1 MSARSNTRKLAKCL
15 LGRIFIFIMEVNLKR
30 LTPSRIVH
38 EGDPAL
44 RSQRLCRLTANT
56 FPSPQP
62 ISKEGKQREGREI
75 PSDVAALDWS
85 PHCAGAPP
93 QFNRTRCP
101 YPQFGSRVG
110 KVRNLSYCRS
120 VSSVLGLLFRIF
132 LKQRIRM
139 GPRRTLVREVNPRLI
154 CVLCRGYFIEAT
166 TITECLHSFCRS
178 CLVKY
183 LETSKFC
190 PICDVQLHK
199 NNPLLSVRC
208 DPTLQQLVY
217 KLIPGL
223 YANEMA
229 RRRKYYSELG
239 GPSSDPEA
247 SEYPVGDAY
256 FAPEDS
262 ISLSLE
268 FTNATPGNKEDESS
282 GSDMEDSPMDKQSV
296 LHRRYL
302 QCPAA
307 VTMSHLQKFL
317 RMKYGFSHEVK
328 VDIIYDSEVLTDEF
342 SLMDVAYTFNWK
354 RTAPMRFKFRLLQ
367 KSEVPPKSYGI
378 EKTKKSVEL
387 KDSEEVVQKP
397 TAEAKVFAFANNV
410 VKSSTPI
417 QKSTQSQITTTNHAT
432 ATSTKS
438 EDEPKVVPLQPK
450 VQPAQSKVQ
459 SVHPKV
465 LPVQPKIQ
473 SVQPK
478 VPESKDRESRE
489 VKALKEAA
497 KDMYTFREDKEFKTA
512 GSKEGKE
519 LKVLKDSKPRYN
531 NSDKSV
537 EKTSCYTPLKRNA
550 TEKLEESPVE
560 TKRLKVVLEP
570 LPSVQKPEKKK
581 SITVKPEVVKVE
593 TEARATSTK
602 NGIEKRPEVRKE
614 PSQPVQKLREIEVPK
629 QEVNKVKSKA
639 PVPDITDDIEEEE
652 EEPNYMDDIIQEDD
666 YDEEEE
672 EDRLHISPS
681 EEDMIIEE
689 KVDVQEEEAMEVL
702 ESHIEPEPIPEPEP
716 EPIKYSRSEEKRK
729 EKKKNKKAKHHHHR
743 HHDRKRDSPPI
754 ATILHSP
761 DDLKLKFKLTNTNSK
776 PKYTILDNSDSK
788 KDYNNHSSPKHQEK
802 YIEKESKHK
811 QKETSEEPQKKIT
824 PPVINNNYNNL
835 NNNNNSFLMKNNQT
849 ESTTPQPIVESG
861 SKERSVQLKI
871 SKHKVVRPPSPKVT
885 AQAQKP
891 NPVVAPMMNSI
902 PKSCPSPKQI
912 PIMKQNGNAALKPET
927 IKLPPSSITVSK
939 ITAAEKAQM
948 EQQKLLMNRNNSLG
962 LDSKRPSLEI
972 MLVNAPKKAGEG
984 CGDTKPVEVKKVI
997 RPTPPSIPLSRLK
1010 NFGPKGSPPP
1020 LVLANK
1026 SLSGNDENGALD
1038 LSGKSSRKSPEVD
1051 GMRNLVMLSNTA
1063 VQERMMSS
1071 LEPLKIPIPPVVS
1084 MGMKPGY
1091 QAQPRTMKPGPNQ
1104 TVRQIPNPS
1113 ALMYRQH
1120 ALNNQRSVPQSLPIN
1135 SLRKMETMAKNINI
1149 EKVAAGLSVKAA
1161 VEAGYQP
1168 K

>member
-1 MSARSNTRKLAKCL
+1 
-15 LGRIFIFIMEVNLKR
+15 
-30 LTPSRIVH
+30 
-38 EGDPAL
+38 
-44 RSQRLCRLTANT
+44 
-56 FPSPQP
+56 
-62 ISKEGKQREGREI
+62 
-75 PSDVAALDWS
+75 
-85 PHCAGAPP
+85 
-93 QFNRTRCP
+93 
-101 YPQFGSRVG
+101 
-110 KVRNLSYCRS
+110 
-120 VSSVLGLLFRIF
+120 
-132 LKQRIRM
+132 M
-139 GPRRTLVREVNPRLI
+139 GPRRTLVREVNPHLI

-268 FTNATPGNKEDESS
+268 FTNATPGNKEDESC
-282 GSDMEDSPMDKQSV
+282 GSDIEDSPVDKQGV

-328 VDIIYDSEVLTDEF
+328 VDIIYDGEVLTDEF

-354 RTAPMRFKFRLLQ
+354 RTAPMRFKFCLLQ
-367 KSEVPPKSYGI
+367 KSEVPPKSFGI
-378 EKTKKSVEL
+378 EKTKKPVEL
-387 KDSEEVVQKP
+387 KDSEEVVKKP

-410 VKSSTPI
+410 VKTSNPPI
-417 QKSTQSQITTTNHAT
+417 QKNTSSQITTTNYAT
-432 ATSTKS
+432 TSSTKT
-438 EDEPKVVPLQPK
+438 EEEPKALPVQPKVQAAQSKAHPSQPK
-450 VQPAQSKVQ
+450 VQPGQPKVQ
-459 SVHPKV
+459 SVQLKV
-465 LPVQPKIQ
+465 QLEQPKLQ
-473 SVQPK
+473 
-478 VPESKDRESRE
+478 PESKDRESRE

-497 KDMYTFREDKEFKTA
+497 KDMYTFREDKEFKAA

-519 LKVLKDSKPRYN
+519 LKALKDSKPRYN
-531 NSDKSV
+531 NLSCNNNDKSV
-537 EKTSCYTPLKRNA
+537 EKTSCYTPLKR
-550 TEKLEESPVE
+550 TIVEKLEEPPVE
-560 TKRLKVVLEP
+560 TKRLKIVLDP
-570 LPSVQKPEKKK
+570 LPSVQKTENKKT
-581 SITVKPEVVKVE
+581 ITVKPEIVNKE
-593 TEARATSTK
+593 MEPRPTSTK
-602 NGIEKRPEVRKE
+602 NGIEKRPDSKKE
-614 PSQPVQKLREIEVPK
+614 SSLAVQKAREIEVPK
-629 QEVNKVKSKA
+629 KEVNKVKTKE

-689 KVDVQEEEAMEVL
+689 KVDQPEEEPMEVL
-702 ESHIEPEPIPEPEP
+702 ESQIEPESVPEPEP

-776 PKYTILDNSDSK
+776 PKYTILDNNDSK
-788 KDYNNHSSPKHQEK
+788 KDHNSHSSPKHQEK

-811 QKETSEEPQKKIT
+811 LKETYEEPQKKIS

-835 NNNNNSFLMKNNQT
+835 NNNNSFHMKNNQN
-849 ESTTPQPIVESG
+849 ESATPQPIVESG

-871 SKHKVVRPPSPKVT
+871 SKQKVVRPPSPKVSPPL
-885 AQAQKP
+885 QKP
-891 NPVVAPMMNSI
+891 NPVVAPMMNSV

-912 PIMKQNGNAALKPET
+912 PIMKQNGTTALKPET

-984 CGDTKPVEVKKVI
+984 CGETKPVEVKKVI

-1051 GMRNLVMLSNTA
+1051 SMRNLVMLSNTA

-1071 LEPLKIPIPPVVS
+1071 LEPLKIPIPPIAS
-1084 MGMKPGY
+1084 MGMKSGY
-1091 QAQPRTMKPGPNQ
+1091 QPQPRTMKPVPNQ

-1113 ALMYRQH
+1113 ALMFRQH
-1120 ALNNQRSVPQSLPIN
+1120 ALNSQRSVPQSLPIN